1 MLLAKTDILLP
12 REGIDLS
19 RWAVIA
25 CDQHT
30 SEKEYWK
37 ELEDYIG
44 EAPSTLRL
52 MMPEAYLDGPDRTA
66 EINAAMND
74 YLDRGIFRTIEN
86 TYIYVE
92 RTLGSGLVRKG
103 LIGALDL
110 NEYDYS
116 PGSSPLI
123 RATEGTVE
131 SRLPARVNI
140 RKGAALEMPHAIVFT
155 EENFPVEKGE
165 LLYDFDLNMSGGHI
179 RGWKAEADLSK
190 ISRMAVGDGNHSLAT
205 AKLCGSESALVEI
218 INIHDPAVVF
228 EPIHRVVFGTDTS
241 FLKEKVLHFSSV
253 SECEQFCR
261 SYIEKHG
268 GTIDYIHNDSTAL
281 SMASNK
287 GCFAAMLPA
296 FDKGRLFDDVFTKG
310 PYPKKSFSI
319 GLADDKR
326 YYLECRKI
334 K

>member
-1 MLLAKTDILLP
+1 MLLSKTDILLP
-12 REGIDLS
+12 REGIDLN

-66 EINAAMND
+66 EINSKMNE
-74 YLDRGIFRTIEN
+74 YLAGGIFRTIEN
-86 TYIYVE
+86 SFIYVE
-92 RTLGSGLVRKG
+92 RTLKSGLVRKG
-103 LIGALDL
+103 LIGALNL

-116 PGSSPLI
+116 AGSVSLI

-131 SRLPARVNI
+131 SRLPARVSI
-140 RKGAALEMPHAIVFT
+140 RRNAALEMPHVIVFT
-155 EENFPVEKGE
+155 EEDFPVEKGE
-165 LLYDFDLNMSGGHI
+165 MLYDFDLNMYGGHI
-179 RGWKAEADLSK
+179 RGWKADADLSK
-190 ISRMAVGDGNHSLAT
+190 IKRMAIGDGNHSLAT
-205 AKLCGSESALVEI
+205 AKLCGSESALVEV
-218 INIHDPAVVF
+218 INIHNPAVIF

-241 FLKEKVLHFSSV
+241 YLKEKVLHFSSV
-253 SECEQFCR
+253 SECESFCR
-261 SYIEKHG
+261 NYIEDHG

-281 SMASNK
+281 SMASNE
-287 GCFAAMLPA
+287 GCFSAMLPA
-296 FDKGRLFDDVFTKG
+296 FDKSRLFDDVFTKG

-334 K
+334 R

>member
-52 MMPEAYLDGPDRTA
+52 MMPEAYLGGPDRTA

-110 NEYDYS
+110 NQYDYA

-140 RKGAALEMPHAIVFT
+140 RNGAALEMPHAIVFT
-155 EENFPVEKGE
+155 EEDFPVEKGE

-261 SYIEKHG
+261 GYIEKHG

-281 SMASNK
+281 SMASK
-287 GCFAAMLPA
+287 KTALPQCFRHLTRAGCLTTSLQKAPTR
-296 FDKGRLFDDVFTKG
+296 KRVFPSALQT
-310 PYPKKSFSI
+310 I
-319 GLADDKR
+319 NAITLNAER
-326 YYLECRKI
+326 
-334 K
+334 